1 MPRYGEDGVRA
12 GSTDTTGTPG
22 MSATLWGNRPPP
34 PVGLRAAG
42 AWEWQ
47 LTAVA
52 DVTAAR
58 GRLRH
63 EVIEAAGSEGLPE
76 DDLQRLL
83 LSFEELASN
92 GLRHGRGPVRVSVVS
107 TREGW
112 LVDVSDTDIHHP
124 PTPAVGRDAAEGGL
138 GLYLVARLSA
148 AHGWTVQG
156 ARKHVWT
163 LVDRMAA
170 RPRSGQWTGLGARTA
185 ESG

>member
-1 MPRYGEDGVRA
+1 
-12 GSTDTTGTPG
+12 

-34 PVGLRAAG
+34 PVGLGAAG

-47 LTAVA
+47 LTEIA

-58 GRLRH
+58 GRLRD
-63 EVIEAAGSEGLPE
+63 EVLREAGPAGVSE
-76 DDLQRLL
+76 DDVQRLL

-92 GLRHGRGPVRVSVVS
+92 GLRHGGGPVRVSVIG

-112 LVDVSDTDIHHP
+112 LIDVTDTDVDHP
-124 PTPAVGRDAAEGGL
+124 PTPAIGRDAALGGL

-156 ARKHVWT
+156 RRKHVWT
-163 LVDRMAA
+163 LVDRMSA
-170 RPRSGQWTGLGARTA
+170 RRRTGLRSGVSGARTA
-185 ESG
+185 ESGA

>member
-1 MPRYGEDGVRA
+1 
-12 GSTDTTGTPG
+12 

-52 DVTAAR
+52 DVTATR
-58 GRLRH
+58 GRLRD
-63 EVIEAAGSEGLPE
+63 EVLRQAGPAGILE
-76 DDLQRLL
+76 DDLQCLL

-92 GLRHGRGPVRVSVVS
+92 GLRHGRGPVRVSVVC
-107 TREGW
+107 TRTGW
-112 LVDVSDTDIHHP
+112 LIDVTDTDVDHP

-163 LVDRMAA
+163 LVDRLA
-170 RPRSGQWTGLGARTA
+170 PRQRTGLRTGLGARTA
-185 ESG
+185 ESGA